1 MSNPVLKKN
10 ATKQKQ
16 IEWNVE
22 PKKKNPASRQNSR
35 HHN

>member
-1 MSNPVLKKN
+1 MSNPVLQKN

-22 PKKKNPASRQNSR
+22 PKKKKSGFTTKFTTS
-35 HHN
+35 